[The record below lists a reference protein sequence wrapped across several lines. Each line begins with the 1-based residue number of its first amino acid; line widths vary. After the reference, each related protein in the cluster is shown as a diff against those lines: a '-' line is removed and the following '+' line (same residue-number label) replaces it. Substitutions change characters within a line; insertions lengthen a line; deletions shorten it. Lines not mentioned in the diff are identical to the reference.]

1 MDNEGA
7 KVLSVLLVLYSASS
21 VIQTSI
27 IWMQKF
33 HKPNPHL
40 QNPSGSWR
48 LQNLAKSCFPI
59 VKATRSAEN
68 ALIIEEKL
76 DICKFMPRDGSYT
89 EHYGSRRSTTVTKID
104 KENGWHAF
112 EDRCA
117 AQVRWA
123 LYFWFGLATEWKSHA
138 CYQADVDSALSWLWR
153 NSFKA
158 SIIMICV
165 NFWTN
170 ITYPNKFTY
179 LNTSQ
184 VYQKQRCS
192 DNRGCTVRGELT
204 HSAKCV
210 LLCVL
215 WVNSLLCE
223 CICT

>member
-1 MDNEGA
+1 
-7 KVLSVLLVLYSASS
+7 
-21 VIQTSI
+21 
-27 IWMQKF
+27 MQKF
-33 HKPNPHL
+33 TSHTHIYKTQVGRGDCRML
-40 QNPSGSWR
+40 QK
-48 LQNLAKSCFPI
+48 LCFPI

-68 ALIIEEKL
+68 AMIIEEKL
-76 DICKFMPRDGSYT
+76 DICKLMPTDGSYT

-104 KENGWHAF
+104 KENGRHAF
-112 EDRCA
+112 EDWCA

-153 NSFKA
+153 NLFKA
-158 SIIMICV
+158 SIIIICV

-192 DNRGCTVRGELT
+192 DNWGCTVRGELT
-204 HSAKCV
+204 HSAQVCAAV
-210 LLCVL
+210 CAM
-215 WVNSLLCE
+215 S
-223 CICT
+223 